1 MSNVVPIRT
10 MEPVRPRD
18 YNPAQL
24 ALIRRTVAA
33 DTTQDEFDMFI
44 EVCRRVGLDPFR
56 KQLYC
61 LVYNKDKPDKRKV
74 AFITGIDGFRA
85 VAQRN
90 GDYRP
95 DDAEPEIAIDPDQA
109 NPATNP
115 LGIVKAVVKAYKRGP
130 DGWHAVVGVAHWDE
144 FAPLVEEWAY
154 DEAKGKRQ
162 PTGKYEL
169 AIGNWRKM
177 PRVMIVKCAEAQA
190 LRRGWPEDLS
200 GVYSPEEMDGAT
212 MRDITPSAEI
222 EQHEQQRRLAL
233 INAKDTIPIQWAA
246 GEPIEAVPM
255 GQFADR
261 VSAFVRGM
269 DSPTGLDKWETTNK
283 AGLNEFWA
291 RQKPDALELKK
302 VIEGRKKALAAE

>member
-1 MSNVVPIRT
+1 MSNVVSMRA
-10 MEPVRPRD
+10 MEPMRPRD
-18 YNPAQL
+18 YSPAQL

-33 DTTQDEFDMFI
+33 DATQDEFDMFI

-95 DDAEPEIAIDPDQA
+95 DDAEPEIVIDPERVD
-109 NPATNP
+109 PATNP

-130 DGWHAVVGVAHWDE
+130 DGWHAVVGVAHWEE
-144 FAPLVEEWAY
+144 FAPLQEEWAF
-154 DEAKGKRQ
+154 DEQKGKRQ
-162 PTGKYEL
+162 PTGKFEL
-169 AIGNWRKM
+169 ALGNWRKM
-177 PRVMIVKCAEAQA
+177 PRIMIQKCAESQA

-200 GVYSPEEMDGAT
+200 GVYSPEEMDGVA

-222 EQHEQQRRLAL
+222 EQHETERRLAL
-233 INAKDTIPIQWAA
+233 VHAKDTVPILWRA
-246 GEPIEAVPM
+246 GEPIEAVPV
-255 GQFADR
+255 GKLADK
-261 VSAFVRGM
+261 VAEFVGAM
-269 DSPTGLDKWETTNK
+269 DSPIGIEAWERTNQ
-283 AGLNEFWA
+283 AGLREFWA
-291 RQKPDALELKK
+291 LHKSDALELKK
-302 VIEGRKKALAAE
+302 VIEGRKAALAAE